1 MDADGNAVGGERE
14 FALLQRKKSGVGVLR
29 GVVGGGALPAARSGG
44 PARTTAEEIPAEL
57 ESFRGPGKRGTR
69 GVRGFGEIWRAGET
83 LRARCELARGRGAA
97 RTNKFYRGPSGSNAG
112 TGGGSGT
119 AR

>member
-44 PARTTAEEIPAEL
+44 PAGATAEEISAEL
-57 ESFRGPGKRGTR
+57 ECFRGPGSSRTR
-69 GVRGFGEIWRAGET
+69 GVRELGEIGRAGKA
-83 LRARCELARGRGAA
+83 LRARCELARGRCAA
-97 RTNKFYRGPSGSNAG
+97 RTNKFCGGLSGSNAG
-112 TGGGSGT
+112 
-119 AR
+119 